1 MKFANIIASGEEVS
15 EADRELFEYFAAH
28 YKNSNKGIKGRG
40 KARTVADRKA
50 KASQSPPANTMT
62 AVPQYPLPQ
71 IAPTPVTPHELPVSG
86 SLASYSVTRG
96 QPGPIN
102 HMSRQTHTGGY
113 EVYDI
118 QGHHHIQPPNNNG
131 MLYETGS
138 TREMGYHGRMY

>member
-1 MKFANIIASGEEVS
+1 MKFAKIIASGEEVT
-15 EADRELFEYFAAH
+15 EADRELFEYFATH

-40 KARTVADRKA
+40 KARTVADRKT

-71 IAPTPVTPHELPVSG
+71 IASTPVTPHGLPVSG

-96 QPGPIN
+96 HPAPIN
-102 HMSRQTHTGGY
+102 HMSRQTHNGGY
-113 EVYDI
+113 EVYDMH
-118 QGHHHIQPPNNNG
+118 GHHHIQPPNNNG